1 MVANNSL
8 DALDVALINALHQ
21 HPRIGMLELARVT
34 GVARNTV
41 TARLQRL
48 EDIGIISGHGP
59 ELDVSA
65 AGFEVHAF
73 VILEI
78 AQGAIEDVESV
89 LREQP
94 AVLEAYA
101 ITGNG
106 DVLCRVAASSHA
118 EMQKTLVDL
127 NKASSIVRST
137 SMMVLS
143 EVVPWRTL
151 PLLERHAAATAGRST
166 LRLPRPTLDQQ

>member
-8 DALDVALINALHQ
+8 DALDVALIDALHQ

-89 LREQP
+89 LKEQP
-94 AVLEAYA
+94 AVLEAYT

-106 DVLCRVAASSHA
+106 DVLCRVAARSHA
-118 EMQKTLVDL
+118 AMQKTLVDL
-127 NKASSIVRST
+127 NKASIVRST

-166 LRLPRPTLDQQ
+166 LRLPRPTLGQQ